1 MNSDETAIL
10 NVRNTKPKHE
20 LLHKIKTTFIK
31 IGIVSSPGWLAALVI
46 GLYSIT
52 SPALA
57 SLGVACIAIYLFYLS
72 FNADKLYEKVI
83 LKYEVKIMD
92 MIMYIGVFISG
103 LVLLGIIQS
112 FK

>member
-1 MNSDETAIL
+1 MNDSETVTL
-10 NVRNTKPKHE
+10 NVRNTKSKHKV
-20 LLHKIKTTFIK
+20 LRKIKNTFIK

-83 LKYEVKIMD
+83 VKYEVKIMD
-92 MIMYIGVFISG
+92 MIMYIGVFVSG
-103 LVLLGIIQS
+103 LILFAIIQS
-112 FK
+112 